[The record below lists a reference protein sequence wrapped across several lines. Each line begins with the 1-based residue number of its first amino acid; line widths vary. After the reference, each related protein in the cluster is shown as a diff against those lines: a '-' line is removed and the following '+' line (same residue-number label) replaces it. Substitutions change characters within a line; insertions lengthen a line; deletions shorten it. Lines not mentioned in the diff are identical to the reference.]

1 MMLMKKRCQKKS
13 LWKECNML
21 NKCKPGP
28 DQVEMR
34 KIGNVG
40 FIEDAISVKIHS
52 DSQYT
57 IVSQF

>member
-1 MMLMKKRCQKKS
+1 
-13 LWKECNML
+13 ML